1 MKLAEDHRMKMPGVR
16 QRRSL
21 NTIIKALDRE
31 IARESGASA
40 PELNPGA
47 VGAAGMPPVAP
58 AVRTPTAE
66 EILAQYAPPTA
77 NTTRDVKR
85 GCYLYF
91 VFALGMLVI
100 CASSVYVI
108 YTRLLR

>member
-1 MKLAEDHRMKMPGVR
+1 VSDRLTELQHQRALVQQQLAW
-16 QRRSL
+16 
-21 NTIIKALDRE
+21 LDRE
-31 IARESGASA
+31 IARESGAPA
-40 PELNPGA
+40 PEVNPGA